1 MMLADIRAIGKRDG
15 LNSLEQVRDY
25 MLNCTF
31 CILLQI
37 KAITLFSALFS
48 VDNDLVT
55 PTFKLKRPAL
65 KKRFIQDL
73 DNMYSKLPA

>member
-31 CILLQI
+31 CIYTVTGKGDYTI
-37 KAITLFSALFS
+37 FRAILSG
-48 VDNDLVT
+48 
-55 PTFKLKRPAL
+55 
-65 KKRFIQDL
+65 
-73 DNMYSKLPA
+73 